1 MGKIIAI
8 ANQKGG
14 VGKTTTSINLSASL
28 AREGKTVLLIDAD
41 PQANASSGLGVD
53 IKELKTTVYEC
64 MIGEVKVEDDFNA
77 AKFFTNHIDPEV
89 SAKAA
94 ELLTDKYTLSRIHTK
109 QDEYT
114 GDPTNLKAVQDHQT
128 KLEFQKKEILA
139 REINTVIHEYK
150 AAIVSD
156 REREIQRKIELA
168 QESKNFDEIM
178 DLMRQKQAIIEQKK
192 ELSKVNGGRVV
203 LWRK

>member
-1 MGKIIAI
+1 MLDC
-8 ANQKGG
+8 
-14 VGKTTTSINLSASL
+14 V
-28 AREGKTVLLIDAD
+28 R
-41 PQANASSGLGVD
+41 
-53 IKELKTTVYEC
+53 
-64 MIGEVKVEDDFNA
+64 EVKVEDNFNA

-114 GDPTNLKAVQDHQT
+114 GDPTNLKAMQDHQT

-178 DLMRQKQAIIEQKK
+178 DLMRQKQAIIEQRK